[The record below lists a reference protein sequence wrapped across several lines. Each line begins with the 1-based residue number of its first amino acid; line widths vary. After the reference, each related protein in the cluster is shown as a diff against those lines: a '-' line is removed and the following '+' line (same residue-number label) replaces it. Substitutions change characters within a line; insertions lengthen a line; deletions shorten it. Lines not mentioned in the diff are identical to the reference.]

1 MSNLITL
8 LIAGIFTDNLLTSKL
23 LGLENV
29 GEKTTPT
36 ELLKKCGALTVLLFV
51 SSAVTYPV
59 FRWVLTPL
67 GAEYLYPFCAV
78 IIVCS
83 LLAAAF
89 FLSKRYLP
97 VVYSFLNKNRQVL
110 TCSAVVLGL
119 CLNAAQSD
127 LVTGYLAALIYSL
140 ASSVGF
146 AAVSFIFY
154 AINNRL
160 SDSSLPEC
168 VKGLPVTLIVA
179 SFISLAFSGFA
190 GI

>member
-1 MSNLITL
+1 MSSFTTL

-29 GEKTTPT
+29 SEKTAPT
-36 ELLKKCGALTVLLFV
+36 ELLKKCGALAALLFV

-78 IIVCS
+78 IIICS

-97 VVYSFLNKNRQVL
+97 AVYGFLSKYKQVL
-110 TCSAVVLGL
+110 ICSAVVLGL
-119 CLNAAQSD
+119 CLNAVQSD
-127 LVTGYLAALIYSL
+127 LVTGYLTALFYSF

-160 SDSSLPEC
+160 SDSGLPEC
-168 VKGLPVTLIVA
+168 VKGLPATLIVA